1 VPLRRAAEY
10 REEAV
15 QCRSMA
21 ARERIESV
29 KETLLKLAH
38 QFDALAEQRE
48 QFLRQLLLQLL
59 LATNRSAVLNAK
71 RPKMVVRSVS
81 SHH

>member
-1 VPLRRAAEY
+1 
-10 REEAV
+10 
-15 QCRSMA
+15 MA

-38 QFDALAEQRE
+38 RFDALAEQRE